1 MYGLCGQCF
10 LKRAWHGMVQGYTV
24 LKTNMPDEP
33 ARILSMV
40 MHVSM
45 FDLFWIGWVPDCRLC
60 GRRP

>member
-1 MYGLCGQCF
+1 
-10 LKRAWHGMVQGYTV
+10 MVDQGYTV
-24 LKTNMPDEP
+24 LKTNMAVPDEP

-60 GRRP
+60 GRRS